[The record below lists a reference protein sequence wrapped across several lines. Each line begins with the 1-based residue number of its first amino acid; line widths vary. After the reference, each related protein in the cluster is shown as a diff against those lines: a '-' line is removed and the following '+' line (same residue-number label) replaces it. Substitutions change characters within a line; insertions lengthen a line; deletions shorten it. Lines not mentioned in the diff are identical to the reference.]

1 MADTS
6 IIVNE
11 TLQTMTV
18 VADDRTVIIE
28 DPAQSLTIVED
39 NTTLTIEQINE
50 TLVITEGAQ
59 DLQTDSPTIVLTD
72 VEAGPQGPQGNSGTI
87 SVGTISTVANGV
99 GSSVTNSG
107 TATAAVFDFTLEAGP
122 ATNSTELFEQ
132 AISASTWTINH
143 NQGRYPSI
151 DVIDSAGTHVIGDI
165 SYTSLNQAVVT
176 FDNAFAGK
184 AIIV

>member
-1 MADTS
+1 MSDTS
-6 IIVNE
+6 ITVNE
-11 TLQTMTV
+11 IIETMTV
-18 VADDRTVIIE
+18 IADDRTVSIE
-28 DPAQSLTIVED
+28 DPAQTLNISED
-39 NTTLTIEQINE
+39 NTTLTITEINE

-59 DLQTDSPTIVLTD
+59 NLETDSPPVVITD
-72 VEAGPQGPQGNSGTI
+72 IEAGPQGPTGNAATVTVG
-87 SVGTISTVANGV
+87 SVTTVANGV
-99 GSSVTNSG
+99 GSAVANSG
-107 TATAAVFDFTLEAGP
+107 TVNAAVLDFTLEAGP

-132 AISASTWTINH
+132 AVSASTWTINH